1 MFIQATLA
9 LAASYYRCCCYRSY
23 SRHLRYTHIR
33 PAGPPSQSLRSRP
46 TGTGSRR
53 SSHANGHCEAT
64 DKILPTGRQDPYYVG
79 PYTIKKVLQNGAYQL
94 DLPPGSAFFDR
105 IHADRIEPWVDSDL
119 TLFPMDEHLQPAR
132 APLPDTLDM
141 HTNSATYRIRRFR
154 LRDYATFPTQPVR
167 YWVES
172 SVSDSSQRFFWIDE
186 TAALLEEFLPL
197 EEANGC
203 IPEQGITPSNYNAVF
218 THKKTAYL
226 QSPSPIMIHTWTFTK
241 LPFQT
246 RRRPRFIVP
255 TELAGQVVQELF
267 HTPDRSD
274 PAYFQ
279 GLVDSIEDGLHKIKL
294 TDGKIDYYLGEQV
307 RAMVYDPVA
316 YISELGACCES
327 LDIKLGTGRATPPQL
342 DGYDSGPGKAGDG
355 KPLVP
360 WSEGTRDLSN
370 TSRPDRPRANP
381 MKPRL
386 SSGQP

>member
-1 MFIQATLA
+1 
-9 LAASYYRCCCYRSY
+9 
-23 SRHLRYTHIR
+23 
-33 PAGPPSQSLRSRP
+33 
-46 TGTGSRR
+46 
-53 SSHANGHCEAT
+53 
-64 DKILPTGRQDPYYVG
+64 
-79 PYTIKKVLQNGAYQL
+79 
-94 DLPPGSAFFDR
+94 
-105 IHADRIEPWVDSDL
+105 
-119 TLFPMDEHLQPAR
+119 MDEHLQPAR

-141 HTNSATYRIRRFR
+141 QTNSATYRIRRFL

-172 SVSDSSQRFFWIDE
+172 SLADSSQRFFWIDE
-186 TAALLEEFLPL
+186 TAALLEEFPPL

-203 IPEQGITPSNYNAVF
+203 IPEQGISPSNYNAVF

-226 QSPSPIMIHTWTFTK
+226 QSPSPIMVNTWTFTN

-279 GLVDSIEDGLHKIKL
+279 GLVDSIEDGLHKIIW

-316 YISELGACCES
+316 CVY
-327 LDIKLGTGRATPPQL
+327 DFQL
-342 DGYDSGPGKAGDG
+342 
-355 KPLVP
+355 
-360 WSEGTRDLSN
+360 
-370 TSRPDRPRANP
+370 
-381 MKPRL
+381 
-386 SSGQP
+386 